1 MYSAAAL
8 AGGEGDYWRVG
19 GRKWCA
25 FLSGK
30 AGAITVLRLWS
41 TWEDVDHTPSISTSG
56 TVLVACVSR

>member
-8 AGGEGDYWRVG
+8 ADGEGDHWRVG

-30 AGAITVLRLWS
+30 ASAITMLHLWS
-41 TWEDVDHTPSISTSG
+41 TWKDVGHTPSISTSG